1 MYEHTLTIDFSYC
14 IHREWTKEGLE
25 IKKSYKPS
33 DVDLAFLNLMYPP
46 REQTRFERALSNC
59 GIDLS
64 KEDRGLILG
73 WYSEGNWV
81 KVRSKIESVS
91 NPRASKKLFLSKIQR
106 R

>member
-1 MYEHTLTIDFSYC
+1 VYEHTLTIDFSYR
-14 IHREWTKEGLE
+14 IHPEWTKEGLD

-33 DVDLAFLNLMYPP
+33 DIDWAFLNLMYPP
-46 REQTRFERALSNC
+46 PPREKIRFERALSKC
-59 GIDLS
+59 GINLG

-73 WYSEGNWV
+73 LYLEGNWV

-91 NPRASKKLFLSKIQR
+91 NPKKKPLLSKIQR